1 MNLIRLIV
9 IGLII
14 WLLYRAFQRML
25 SKPDTGQKSSPE
37 EKTSHRMVKCAH
49 CGIHIPQDEAL
60 KRDEHDYCS
69 PEHRDAGP
77 Q

>member
-14 WLLYRAFQRML
+14 WLLYRMFYRL
-25 SKPDTGQKSSPE
+25 LNKPKPQNKVKQQAPSRD
-37 EKTSHRMVKCAH
+37 MVRCAH
-49 CGIHIPQDEAL
+49 CGIHIPRDEAI
-60 KRDEHDYCS
+60 EHRGETYCS

-77 Q
+77 S